1 MISPA
6 LFAFVQQQ
14 GAPAGAPSGISGSGF
29 IFQIVAILLIF
40 WFVLIR
46 PQQRERKRH
55 DQALLVLKKGDE
67 VVTAGGIIAEVV
79 HVQMAPAA
87 DGKEAAPAMTDR
99 VTVRSGDS
107 KLIVERGRI
116 AKIAAKQT

>member
-1 MISPA
+1 MIS
-6 LFAFVQQQ
+6 LFAFLQQT
-14 GAPAGAPSGISGSGF
+14 GAPAGAPTGVSGFGF

-55 DQALLVLKKGDE
+55 DQALLTLKKGDE
-67 VVTAGGIIAEVV
+67 IVTAGGIIGEVV
-79 HVQMAPAA
+79 HVHMPPAA
-87 DGKEAAPAMTDR
+87 EGKEATPALTDR
-99 VTVRSGDS
+99 VTVRSGES

-116 AKIAAKQT
+116 AKIAAKGA